1 MSDLMIQADPPASK
15 RGRKPSAKVGVRRE
29 QLHQNPG
36 TWFLWQNDAKNPSY
50 SRKTAWQLLELKQG
64 DKIKMKQIPYEF
76 RSIKNENDSC
86 YTLYVR
92 YIPTKGQQ

>member
-1 MSDLMIQADPPASK
+1 MSDLMIQATPPEN
-15 RGRKPSAKVGVRRE
+15 RGRKQSAKVGVRRE
-29 QLHQNPG
+29 QLHQNPD
-36 TWFLWQNDAKNPSY
+36 TWFLWQDNAKNHSY
-50 SRKTAWQLLELKQG
+50 SRKTALQLLGLKQG